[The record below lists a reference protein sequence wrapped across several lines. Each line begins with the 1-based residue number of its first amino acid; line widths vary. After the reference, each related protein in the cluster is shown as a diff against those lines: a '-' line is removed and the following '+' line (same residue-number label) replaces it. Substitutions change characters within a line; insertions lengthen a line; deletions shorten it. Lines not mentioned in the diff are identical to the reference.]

1 MQQARRRVLRLL
13 AEGTAAATLTGVNI
27 GTAAAQP
34 SAFPKRVVRLV
45 WPYSAGGT
53 GDQFARGL
61 AEVLASTWGKAVIVD
76 NRPGAG
82 GMIAADMVAKAEPDG
97 HTLLMALTSVVQTP
111 LLYGKPPYNPV
122 RDLAAVS
129 ELATIHQTLVVHPDL
144 PVTSMKG
151 LAEYAQ
157 KLGKPLPY
165 GTVGLGSSSHLQ
177 MEVFGRNAKAALMH
191 VPYKG
196 EAPLMTDLLGGQVP
210 VGLVAAV
217 TARQHVRTGKLRPL
231 AVGGAGRSPLLPD
244 VPTFQEAGFS
254 GMDRTGW
261 FGMFAPAAT
270 PPSLVQRI
278 SADTN
283 KALENPALRTRML
296 EAGILVKG
304 STPAAF
310 SQVVQRDQVYWG
322 ELIRSADVRLD

>member
-1 MQQARRRVLRLL
+1 MRQL
-13 AEGTAAATLTGVNI
+13 AKGAAAATLTGLTT
-27 GTAAAQP
+27 GTALAQP
-34 SAFPKRVVRLV
+34 SAFPRRVVRLV

-53 GDQFARGL
+53 GDQFARAL
-61 AEVLASTWGKAVIVD
+61 AEALAGIWGKAVVVD

-82 GMIAADMVAKAEPDG
+82 GMIAADMVVKAEPDG

-111 LLYGKPPYNPV
+111 LLYGKAPYNPV
-122 RDLAAVS
+122 RDLAAIS

-144 PVTSMKG
+144 PATSMKG
-151 LAEYAQ
+151 LAEYAR

-177 MEVFGRNAKAALMH
+177 MEVFGRNAKVALTH

-196 EAPLMTDLLGGQVP
+196 EAPLMTDLLGGQVQ

-231 AVGGAGRSPLLPD
+231 AVGGMNRSSLLPD

-254 GMDRTGW
+254 GMARTGW
-261 FGMFAPAAT
+261 FGIFAPAAT
-270 PPSLVQRI
+270 PPALVQKI
-278 SADTN
+278 SADVN
-283 KALENPALRTRML
+283 KALESPALRARML
-296 EAGILVKG
+296 EAGILLKG

-310 SQVVQRDQVYWG
+310 SEVVRRDQVYWG